1 MKLIAAS
8 FITALICA
16 ATANA
21 QSYSHN
27 YESFFGKDDRI
38 GLYSDAAEE
47 RFAPQVLES
56 IRKNTLLMDCGSQ
69 GKPST
74 AFIADNKIV
83 SAAHNLTLAQTK
95 QLDCKIGKVAL
106 PDGQTSSDFKDNGTI
121 SDAAH
126 DIATWPNITVHQGF
140 KICKTIETD
149 SQYALVQSLDGTG
162 RLGIS
167 PFCKVTSVDGDL
179 ISTNCRGH
187 YKASGAPLLA
197 ISENNVCAAGVFN
210 AHSGKLFGYESYA
223 AKLTR

>member
-8 FITALICA
+8 SITTLVCA
-16 ATANA
+16 STANA

-38 GLYSDAAEE
+38 ELYSEAANE
-47 RFAPQVLES
+47 RFEPHILET

-74 AFIADNKIV
+74 AFIVENQIV
-83 SAAHNLTLAQTK
+83 SAAHNLTLAQVNK
-95 QLDCKIGKVAL
+95 RDCKIGRAKL
-106 PDGQTSSDFKDNGTI
+106 PQGQASIDFKDNGTI
-121 SDAAH
+121 NDAAY
-126 DIATWPNITVHQGF
+126 DIATWPNITAHQGF
-140 KICKTIETD
+140 KICETIETD

-167 PFCKVTSVDGDL
+167 PFCKITSVADNL
-179 ISTNCRGH
+179 ISTTCKGH

-197 ISENNVCAAGVFN
+197 VSENDVCVAGVFN